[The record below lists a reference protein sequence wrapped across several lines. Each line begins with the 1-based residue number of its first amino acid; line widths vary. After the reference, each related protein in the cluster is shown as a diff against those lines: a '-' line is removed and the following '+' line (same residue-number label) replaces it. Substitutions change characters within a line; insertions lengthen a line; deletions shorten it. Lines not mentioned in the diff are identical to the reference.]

1 VEKEAKEVKKTKVEP
16 LKPYVHIDTFIQTAK
31 HLYRLSDTQLAG
43 FKALMNGQHY
53 QRDELIFL
61 DNLKKHF
68 NLK

>member
-1 VEKEAKEVKKTKVEP
+1 MEKEAKEVKKTKVEP
-16 LKPYVHIDTFIQTAK
+16 LMPYVHIDTFLETAK
-31 HLYRLSDTQLAG
+31 YMFELSDTQLAG
-43 FKALMNGQHY
+43 FKASMNGQHY